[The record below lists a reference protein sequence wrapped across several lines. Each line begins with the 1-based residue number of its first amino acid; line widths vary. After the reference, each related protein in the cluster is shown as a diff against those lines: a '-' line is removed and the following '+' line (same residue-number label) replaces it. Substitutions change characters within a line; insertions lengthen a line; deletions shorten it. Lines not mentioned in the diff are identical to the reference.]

1 MVDLSTEH
9 EMSNTQQ
16 VHQSMAEAQAIAA
29 ACTRLILTVPSR
41 ACKKYFYLSPTF
53 SEMGPNLFFLSQ
65 NRTKIFFR
73 LKKVKQ
79 QQTKNETR
87 RQKFALECFCTNC
100 FWCEVNQSDSQKL
113 QKALNEC
120 GSWWER
126 GLMCRSNCRS
136 WQFRVPASWR
146 NQLEGDLWYL
156 DRRFYFA
163 LGSRKFMGGE
173 IATYS
178 SYLTHL
184 KLAIRVLYIGILLN
198 QTKNLL
204 NRVWCRHTSLIISH
218 TPRFGC
224 YYSAEICIHYNQV
237 RYITPGPNIMNCLS

>member
-1 MVDLSTEH
+1 
-9 EMSNTQQ
+9 
-16 VHQSMAEAQAIAA
+16 
-29 ACTRLILTVPSR
+29 
-41 ACKKYFYLSPTF
+41 
-53 SEMGPNLFFLSQ
+53 MGPNLFFLSQ

-73 LKKVKQ
+73 LKKLKQ
-79 QQTKNETR
+79 QQTRNETR
-87 RQKFALECFCTNC
+87 RQKFALESFCTDC
-100 FWCEVNQSDSQKL
+100 FWCEVNQSDASDAQKL
-113 QKALNEC
+113 QKASNEC
-120 GSWWER
+120 GSWWEM

-184 KLAIRVLYIGILLN
+184 KLAIIVLYIGILWSWTDLKIKHKWEISVFN
-198 QTKNLL
+198 FFTK
-204 NRVWCRHTSLIISH
+204 
-218 TPRFGC
+218 
-224 YYSAEICIHYNQV
+224 
-237 RYITPGPNIMNCLS
+237 